1 MNEFPTATSLISCEE
16 YQIKQVFINII
27 KNGMEAMPSGG
38 ILTIAVVE
46 NDQNV
51 LIRVSDQGDGIPEE
65 LLPRLGKLF
74 YSTKETGTGLGL
86 LVSTK
91 IIRDHGGSLDITSE
105 LGEGT
110 TVVISLQKQKPCSRE
125 GL

>member
-27 KNGMEAMPSGG
+27 KNGMEAMPSGE

-65 LLPRLGKLF
+65 LLPRLGELF

>member
-65 LLPRLGKLF
+65 LLPRLGELF

>member
-1 MNEFPTATSLISCEE
+1 MNESLISCEE

-27 KNGMEAMPSGG
+27 KNGMEAMPSGE

-65 LLPRLGKLF
+65 LLPRLGELF

-91 IIRDHGGSLDITSE
+91 IIRDHGGSLDIKRQ
-105 LGEGT
+105 LGAGT

>member
-1 MNEFPTATSLISCEE
+1 
-16 YQIKQVFINII
+16 
-27 KNGMEAMPSGG
+27 MEAMPSGG

-65 LLPRLGKLF
+65 LLPRLGELF

-86 LVSTK
+86 LVSSK
-91 IIRDHGGSLDITSE
+91 IIRDYGGSLDFTSE

>member
-65 LLPRLGKLF
+65 LLPRLGELF

-86 LVSTK
+86 LVSSK
-91 IIRDHGGSLDITSE
+91 IIRDYGGSLDITSE

-110 TVVISLQKQKPCSRE
+110 TVVISLPCSRE